1 MRLTTKQEQIASKR
15 QTWLADEEPELIV
28 QKGGQLFFANGL
40 FEWVKTM
47 SKLQYCMPAKSGRD
61 AW

>member
-1 MRLTTKQEQIASKR
+1 MTTKQEQVTSKW
-15 QTWLADEEPELIV
+15 QTWLADEEPELIA

-40 FEWVKTM
+40 FEWVKAMT
-47 SKLQYCMPAKSGRD
+47 KLQYRMLAKSGRD